1 MFTKE
6 EQKLAPKVVQ
16 AIEKITQSARREW
29 EWKPEVGEWC
39 LYKSRIDLLLQD
51 EDGHWYFGIRRDRL
65 FGELHTLA
73 NPVCFYGIA
82 NLIPLLHWEKLEDI
96 LEDLGFFLEVE
107 KIGRKDCKCLI
118 LKGSGGPETEC
129 VAAGSG
135 KTRQEAVMRAVIELA
150 KRMTK

>member
-16 AIEKITQSARREW
+16 AIEKITQSAGREW

-39 LYKSRIDLLLQD
+39 IDENNIMLIAEVD
-51 EDGHWYFGIRRDRL
+51 YITDDPEENWYQISNESCNWCIGSTD
-65 FGELHTLA
+65 
-73 NPVCFYGIA
+73 V
-82 NLIPLLHWEKLEDI
+82 IPLLRWEKLEEI
-96 LEDLGFFLEVE
+96 LEGLGFFLEVE

-118 LKGSGGPETEC
+118 LEGSGGPETEC

-135 KTRQEAVMRAVIELA
+135 KTRQEAVMRAVIKLA
-150 KRMTK
+150 KKMTK